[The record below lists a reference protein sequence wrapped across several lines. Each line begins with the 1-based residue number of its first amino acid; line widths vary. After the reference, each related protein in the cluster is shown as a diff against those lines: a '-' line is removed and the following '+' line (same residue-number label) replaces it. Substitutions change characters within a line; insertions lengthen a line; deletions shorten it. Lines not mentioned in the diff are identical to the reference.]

1 MYAYALVSISVFD
14 GFISAWDEKYRTN
27 YLRPITAIQQSLDP
41 TWQPLLQT
49 PPFPEYPSAHSVI
62 SMAAA
67 TVLTVLFGDSVAYS
81 DNTELAFGLPARSF
95 QSFTQAAAE
104 AAVSR
109 MYGGI
114 HFKEAIEN
122 GKTLGSL
129 VGHQIVQKLDVQ
141 HVASNR

>member
-1 MYAYALVSISVFD
+1 
-14 GFISAWDEKYRTN
+14 
-27 YLRPITAIQQSLDP
+27 
-41 TWQPLLQT
+41 LLQT

-67 TVLTVLFGDSVAYS
+67 TVLTVLFGDSTAYT
-81 DNTELAFGLPARSF
+81 DDTELAFGLPPRHF

-114 HFKEAIEN
+114 HFREAIEN
-122 GKTLGSL
+122 GKTMGSL
-129 VGHQIVQKLDVQ
+129 VGNQIVQKLKLQ
-141 HVASNR
+141 HVGTFR